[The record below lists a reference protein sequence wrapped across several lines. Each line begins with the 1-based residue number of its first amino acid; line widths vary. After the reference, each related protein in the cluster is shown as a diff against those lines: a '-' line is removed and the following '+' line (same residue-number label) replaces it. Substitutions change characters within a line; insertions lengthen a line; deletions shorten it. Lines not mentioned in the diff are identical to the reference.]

1 MDQIKIGNFI
11 AEKRK
16 EKNLT
21 QEQLAEKIG
30 VSNKTISKW
39 ECGRCM
45 PDYSM
50 IEGLC
55 KELNIS
61 ISELINGH
69 EFEHPKEIDNESIL
83 QLVEEIDLQKI
94 RNVEIDG
101 LLLVL
106 LGLVVHCMTALA
118 SSQLE
123 MILLNILCVV
133 AIACGVFAM
142 VWSVIRKRRAKK

>member
-1 MDQIKIGNFI
+1 MC
-11 AEKRK
+11 
-16 EKNLT
+16 
-21 QEQLAEKIG
+21 G
-30 VSNKTISKW
+30 VA
-39 ECGRCM
+39 
-45 PDYSM
+45 
-50 IEGLC
+50 
-55 KELNIS
+55 LNIS

-133 AIACGVFAM
+133 ALACGVFAM

>member
-55 KELNIS
+55 KELRQHR
-61 ISELINGH
+61 INQDTVAR
-69 EFEHPKEIDNESIL
+69 PKKGVKKSKFSPI
-83 QLVEEIDLQKI
+83 Q
-94 RNVEIDG
+94 
-101 LLLVL
+101 
-106 LGLVVHCMTALA
+106 C
-118 SSQLE
+118 SQ
-123 MILLNILCVV
+123 
-133 AIACGVFAM
+133 
-142 VWSVIRKRRAKK
+142 RRTNSDRRP

>member
-133 AIACGVFAM
+133 ALACGVFAM